1 VGVQQTVV
9 CPKHGTADTA
19 DLVFFTDVD
28 EALLPNVG
36 FPAYSGRPP
45 SMSLPLDP
53 VRLFPEPRLGHTRRN
68 LQQLDHI
75 GLADS
80 ERAVAIH
87 HIGHP
92 PSFPRDMHLHV
103 VCDTRS

>member
-9 CPKHGTADTA
+9 CPTHGTADTA

-45 SMSLPLDP
+45 E
-53 VRLFPEPRLGHTRRN
+53 PEPC
-68 LQQLDHI
+68 DF
-75 GLADS
+75 
-80 ERAVAIH
+80 
-87 HIGHP
+87 
-92 PSFPRDMHLHV
+92 SFRWQGCFEVDQ
-103 VCDTRS
+103 

>member
-9 CPKHGTADTA
+9 CPTHGTADTA

-45 SMSLPLDP
+45 S
-53 VRLFPEPRLGHTRRN
+53 RQTIE
-68 LQQLDHI
+68 
-75 GLADS
+75 
-80 ERAVAIH
+80 
-87 HIGHP
+87 
-92 PSFPRDMHLHV
+92 
-103 VCDTRS
+103 